1 MDPRH
6 ALLTSDAIASAQAVV
21 AAHKAHTRTVGDS
34 ELEAAQRIVT
44 ANVHPDTGEQV
55 ITAPC
60 LTMVTGTDTEPYSS
74 HPDYSTYSAYIRDCA
89 SQYGGGCLY
98 A

>member
-1 MDPRH
+1 MMDPRH

-55 ITAPC
+55 TQRGA
-60 LTMVTGTDTEPYSS
+60 
-74 HPDYSTYSAYIRDCA
+74 
-89 SQYGGGCLY
+89 
-98 A
+98 